1 MKHQRHI
8 VSGIAALA
16 ALFLLCGC
24 GTSGSASA
32 TVTNGHGTLS
42 VHLTDAPLDLA
53 NVQSVMV
60 TLTGVIVYP
69 METRD
74 SGMTDPAGTELRPIV
89 LLTHPATFDLLTLT
103 GGVTELLASGEV
115 PVGDYERI
123 RLEVSDATLL
133 YKDGTSAPLKI
144 ESNKVDVPIPFH
156 VAQGQE
162 TGVTL
167 DFDAAASVKVNETGN
182 DKLIL
187 RPVVTPVF
195 VTP

>member
-1 MKHQRHI
+1 MRHHTL
-8 VSGIAALA
+8 VSSGIAVVALA
-16 ALFLLCGC
+16 LLCAC
-24 GTSGSASA
+24 GGSGSAS
-32 TVTNGHGTLS
+32 VEKGNGTLS
-42 VHLTDAPLDLA
+42 VHLTDAPIDLA

-69 METRD
+69 QESMDT
-74 SGMTDPAGTELRPIV
+74 SLTDPAGTDLRPIV

-103 GGVTELLASGEV
+103 GGATELLASGEV

-123 RLEVSDATLL
+123 RLEISDATLI
-133 YKDGTSAPLKI
+133 YKDATSEPLKI
-144 ESNKVDVPIPFH
+144 DSNKVDVPIPFH
-156 VAQGQE
+156 IVEGAE

-182 DKLIL
+182 GKYIL
-187 RPVVTPVF
+187 RPVVTPVS

>member
-1 MKHQRHI
+1 MKHHHF
-8 VSGIAALA
+8 VSCGIAALV

-32 TVTNGHGTLS
+32 RVTNGHGTLS
-42 VHLTDAPLDLA
+42 VNLTDAPLDLA

-69 METRD
+69 MESMG
-74 SGMTDPAGTELRPIV
+74 SGMTDPAGTDLRPIV

-123 RLEVSDATLL
+123 RLEVSDATLI
-133 YKDGTSAPLKI
+133 YKDGTSALLKI

-156 VAQGQE
+156 IVQGQE

-167 DFDAAASVKVNETGN
+167 DFDAGASVQVNETGN

>member
-1 MKHQRHI
+1 MKHHRF
-8 VSGIAALA
+8 VSSGIAALV
-16 ALFLLCGC
+16 ALFLLAGC
-24 GTSGSASA
+24 GGSGSARVESG
-32 TVTNGHGTLS
+32 TGTLS
-42 VHLTDAPLDLA
+42 VNLTDAPLDLA

-69 METRD
+69 METLD
-74 SGMTDPAGTELRPIV
+74 SSVTDPAETDLRPIV

-115 PVGDYERI
+115 PAGDYEKI
-123 RLEVSDATLL
+123 RLEVSEASLI
-133 YKDGTSAPLKI
+133 YKDGTTAPLKI

-156 VAQGQE
+156 ILQGEE
-162 TGVTL
+162 TELTL
-167 DFDAAASVKVNETGN
+167 DFDAEASVQVNETGN

-187 RPVVTPVF
+187 RPVVTPVC